1 MPVLSPIAVLPGD
14 ASHADHARLVVE
26 RRVEEP
32 SEWLAARFDRTQFV
46 VERPPLMTDG
56 LVRQTNQTGMRPLP
70 RRPARQFAHPSLDDQ
85 LAAET
90 LRFFGVLEAETMVA
104 GDALRVVEHLG
115 ER

>member
-46 VERPPLMTDG
+46 VERPPPNSEVNTVTLRNGSTFG
-56 LVRQTNQTGMRPLP
+56 NGFRPL
-70 RRPARQFAHPSLDDQ
+70 
-85 LAAET
+85 
-90 LRFFGVLEAETMVA
+90 
-104 GDALRVVEHLG
+104 VEIDTK
-115 ER
+115 RMA